1 MLQGMGG
8 AGAEGGGAAAVEGS
22 QSKREAK
29 REKRGQGQRVA
40 YGR

>member
-8 AGAEGGGAAAVEGS
+8 PGGEDVDGTGA